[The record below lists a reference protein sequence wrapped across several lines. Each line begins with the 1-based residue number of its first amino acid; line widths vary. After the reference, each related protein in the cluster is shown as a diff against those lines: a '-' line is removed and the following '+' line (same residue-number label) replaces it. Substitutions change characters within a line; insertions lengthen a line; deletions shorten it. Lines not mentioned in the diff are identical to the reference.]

1 MRVAYICADP
11 GVPVFGLKGC
21 SVHVQEIIRALIQ
34 AGHQVEVFTPRLG
47 GKAPP
52 DLTLSLTKLPS
63 LPRGDLALREQ
74 AAMSLNL
81 DLRFALER
89 SAPFDLVF
97 ERYSLWS
104 FSGIEY
110 AQAHGIPSILE
121 VNAPL
126 IEEQAAHRGLVHRQQ
141 AKQIA
146 QRVFRAATSIA
157 AVSEGVANYLK
168 QYQPQHQVQV
178 IPNGVNPDRFP
189 ANIIPTFP
197 SSAFTIGF
205 VGSMKPWHGLSTL
218 VEAFADC
225 QERVQSV
232 RLLIVGDGP
241 ERSSIEAQLTD
252 RNLRHLAHFT
262 GNVPPTTVPG
272 LLASMDVAVAPY
284 PNHPNFYFS
293 PLKVY
298 EYMAA
303 GRPIIASRIGQLC
316 HVIQDGRNGLLY
328 EAGDSTELANHLM
341 QLYYQPA
348 LRSQLGVTARATV
361 LQNHTWQHVVQ
372 KLLRLPRQTVQHR
385 QIHPLEVSA

>member
-1 MRVAYICADP
+1 MRIAYICADP
-11 GVPVFGLKGC
+11 GVPIFGSKGC
-21 SVHVQEIIRALIQ
+21 SIHVQEIICAFIQ

-47 GKAPP
+47 GKIPP

-81 DLRFALER
+81 DLRLALER
-89 SAPFDLVF
+89 SAPFDLVY

-104 FSGIEY
+104 CSAIEY

-157 AVSEGVANYLK
+157 AVSKGVANYLK
-168 QYQPQHQVQV
+168 QYRVQHKVQV
-178 IPNGVNPDRFP
+178 VPNGVNPDRFP
-189 ANIIPTFP
+189 VDITPALP

-218 VEAFADC
+218 VEAFAIC
-225 QERVQSV
+225 QEHLQSA

-241 ERSSIEAQLTD
+241 ERSSIEAQLTN
-252 RNLRHLAHFT
+252 RHLRHLVHFT
-262 GNVPPTTVPG
+262 GNVSPSTVPS

-284 PNHPNFYFS
+284 PDHPNFYFS

-316 HVIQDGRNGLLY
+316 NVIQNGRNGLLY
-328 EAGDSTELANHLM
+328 EAGSSKELANYLM
-341 QLYYQPA
+341 QLYDRPA
-348 LRSQLGVTARATV
+348 LRSQLGETARTTV

-372 KLLRLPRQTVQHR
+372 KLLKLPAQTLQPHH
-385 QIHPLEVSA
+385 ISSLEVSA